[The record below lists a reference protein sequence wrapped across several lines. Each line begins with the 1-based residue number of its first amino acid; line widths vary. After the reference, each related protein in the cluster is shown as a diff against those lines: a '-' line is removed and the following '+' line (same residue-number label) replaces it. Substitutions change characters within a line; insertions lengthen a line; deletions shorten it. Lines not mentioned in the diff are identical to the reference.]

1 MTAQLDLL
9 AWTPRYPAVPG
20 SKAAGTSS
28 DAAEAMK
35 PRAGILRAKVLDC
48 LREYGPMTADECA
61 DALRES
67 VLAIRPRF
75 SELRALGLVVDT
87 GERRENDSGRRAIVW
102 RAAS

>member
-9 AWTPRYPAVPG
+9 DWKPRYPAVPG

-28 DAAEAMK
+28 EAAEAMK
-35 PRAGILRAKVLDC
+35 PRAGILRAKVLAC
-48 LREYGPMTADECA
+48 LRTRALTADECA

-87 GERRENDSGRRAIVW
+87 GDRRINDSGRRAIVW
-102 RAAS
+102 RAA

>member
-1 MTAQLDLL
+1 MTQMDLL

-28 DAAEAMK
+28 EAAEAMK

-48 LREYGPMTADECA
+48 LRTRCPLTADECA
-61 DALRES
+61 EMLGDS

-87 GERRENDSGRRAIVW
+87 GDRRINDSGRRAIVW
-102 RAAS
+102 GAA